1 MVEPAGIVS
10 PMSSA
15 QDTRW
20 VSHID
25 YTYQIDYTEAGTS
38 GGSPEPPYR
47 DQIDVTLRGMWQD
60 GEDRGSKSA
69 GFSYC

>member
-25 YTYQIDYTEAGTS
+25 YTWNVCECVHMQSVIRLMTKRCDHSDSWGN
-38 GGSPEPPYR
+38 R
-47 DQIDVTLRGMWQD
+47 RH
-60 GEDRGSKSA
+60 RGSKSA